1 MPRSRTEAML
11 SGACILTSKNHGA
24 EDFIENG
31 VDGFIVPDNP
41 LSYARAIET
50 ILNGSYQ
57 DAIKVGQKG
66 KLKAQKLFN
75 VDRYHADLYYI
86 ITEILGRT

>member
-1 MPRSRTEAML
+1 MYTY
-11 SGACILTSKNHGA
+11 SKNHGA

-57 DAIKVGQKG
+57 DAIKVGQKE
-66 KLKAQKLFN
+66 N
-75 VDRYHADLYYI
+75 
-86 ITEILGRT
+86 